1 MKLLLDENLSP
12 AAAVALAADGIDA
25 CHVRDRGRGA
35 RDTERSG
42 RQRAPVHVSSARL
55 SIPIAML
62 CLLSCA
68 TVPAPAPPP
77 AVPARDAIPGRWRS
91 QTGTCMEIPD
101 WDVHEIDRDLYILR
115 QSPCVSY
122 EKPFVFLLFGED
134 RALLLDTGD
143 DKDNHLAAAVVRL
156 VRLWRERTGHGAI
169 ALIVAHTHEHGDHTG
184 GDADLAALRE
194 PGLAVAVTPLELE
207 ATKQLFGIANWP
219 TDIGHVDL
227 GGRVLDAIP
236 IPGHSKLSIAL
247 YDRRTQILF
256 SGDTLYPGRL
266 YVFDF
271 AAFEASIARLV
282 QFTVDRPVAQVI
294 GNHIEQTSTPFRDFP
309 IGTVFQGDEHELA
322 LSRGSLLELQA
333 ALAGMHGVPRRL
345 ALRDFTIFP
354 AGPQFIRPEEIE
366 QARRYIEG
374 QHSARWQRPAP

>member
-1 MKLLLDENLSP
+1 
-12 AAAVALAADGIDA
+12 
-25 CHVRDRGRGA
+25 
-35 RDTERSG
+35 
-42 RQRAPVHVSSARL
+42 
-55 SIPIAML
+55 
-62 CLLSCA
+62 
-68 TVPAPAPPP
+68 
-77 AVPARDAIPGRWRS
+77 
-91 QTGTCMEIPD
+91 MEISD

-115 QSPCVSY
+115 QSPCASY
-122 EKPFVFLLFGED
+122 EKPFVFLLFGDD

-143 DKDNHLAAAVVRL
+143 GEGNHLAAAVARL
-156 VRLWRERTGHGAI
+156 VRLWRERTGHGATS
-169 ALIVAHTHEHGDHTG
+169 LIVAHTHEHGDHTG
-184 GDADLAALRE
+184 GDADLAALQVPE
-194 PGLAVAVTPLELE
+194 LTVAVTPLELE
-207 ATKQLFGIANWP
+207 ATRRLYGITSWP
-219 TDIGHVDL
+219 TDIGHLDL

-282 QFTVDRPVAQVI
+282 QFTADKPVAQVI

-309 IGTVFQGDEHELA
+309 IGTVFQRDEHELA

-333 ALAGMHGVPRRL
+333 ALASMHGTPRRV
-345 ALRDFTIFP
+345 ALRDFTIWP

-366 QARRYIEG
+366 QAKRLIEE
-374 QHSARWQRPAP
+374 QRNARWQRAPAP